1 MKALLV
7 LFSLISFLFADD
19 ESAKVVFDLTTA
31 KVKTFEK
38 HILKGVVVNKANFN
52 SQFKEFE
59 VAVVIHG
66 GSYKF
71 FVNDIKNTKYKNET
85 ELVNKHSE
93 LKKRI
98 ASMAD
103 TYGVKF
109 YICEVGMT
117 KRNLIAKDI
126 MSFVN
131 IVPNSTMALI
141 ERQNEGFAYL
151 PVRDY

>member
-7 LFSLISFLFADD
+7 LFALISFLFGDD

-31 KVKTFEK
+31 KVETFEK
-38 HILKGVVVNKANFN
+38 HILKGVAVNKANFE
-52 SQFKEFE
+52 SQFKDFE

-66 GSYKF
+66 GSYRF
-71 FVNDIKNTKYKNET
+71 FVNDLQSTKYKDDT
-85 ELVNKHSE
+85 ELVKVHSE

-109 YICEVGMT
+109 YMCGVGV
-117 KRNLIAKDI
+117 KKHKLDPKNI
-126 MSFVN
+126 MSFVK